1 MAIRSGLISVGVAL
15 AVLLAGFWLFVLPER
30 SYACA
35 PTYIGPP
42 LEELERANSVFRGK
56 VISATWLDR
65 ESTSEALIYEFMATT
80 ATIYE
85 FMVTTVWKGPLAE
98 KRTIA
103 SISDCGRQFSQ
114 GEEYLVY
121 SGDGYS
127 DWFNTRTR
135 PISEADED
143 LADLGP
149 GQRPIP
155 GTFHPVIEAGGGA
168 GKEQEPTPVMTTA
181 TPMPQ
186 TSGAPVKDLTH
197 TPAPTVPTPEAGGGC
212 GISPHKADLSIVGL
226 IVGIVWLGLG
236 RRRFTAP

>member
-1 MAIRSGLISVGVAL
+1 MTIRSGLISVGVAL

-65 ESTSEALIYEFMATT
+65 ESLSEALIYEFMATT

-127 DWFNTRTR
+127 DWFSTRTR

-143 LADLGP
+143 LAELGE
-149 GQRPIP
+149 GHMPIS
-155 GTFHPVIEAGGGA
+155 GTVLPPLEEDTEPVKGLTPTPAIPVPTPEAGT
-168 GKEQEPTPVMTTA
+168 E
-181 TPMPQ
+181 
-186 TSGAPVKDLTH
+186 PVKGL
-197 TPAPTVPTPEAGGGC
+197 TPAPTPEAGGGC
-212 GISPHKADLSIVGL
+212 GISPHRVDLSIAGL
-226 IVGIVWLGLG
+226 VIGIVWLGL
-236 RRRFTAP
+236 RRRRSETP